1 MKVEDLQKASEQ
13 TNDCIIAARELYSEL
28 VTLLRYLE
36 KARGWS
42 IGNLFGG
49 SFFKVDRNEALS
61 QVNTSAKY
69 IKRLNR
75 RYQMALGELSVSI
88 KSDSSIAASKVVLD
102 MIVGNTVTEWIVHND
117 IVKAIKQNRWC
128 LSELDDQIVELEKQ
142 EVVFE
147 ERVSIILRENKDK

>member
-1 MKVEDLQKASEQ
+1 MTVQDLRKASEQ
-13 TNDCIIAARELYSEL
+13 TNDCIIAARELYGEL

-49 SFFKVDRNEALS
+49 SLFRANRNEALS
-61 QVNTSAKY
+61 QVNSSAKY

-88 KSDSSIAASKVVLD
+88 KSDSSIAPSKVVLD
-102 MIVGNTVTEWIVHND
+102 VIIGNTVTEWIIHND
-117 IVKAIKQNRWC
+117 IMKAIKQNRWC
-128 LSELDDQIVELEKQ
+128 LTELEHQIAALEDQ
-142 EVVFE
+142 EALFE
-147 ERVSIILRENKDK
+147 EQIADLQS